1 MNIVFNNVVK
11 AWPPSTE
18 KVVDG
23 VSLSVPSGSIFALIG
38 ASGAGK
44 STLLRMPTRLV
55 VPDSG
60 DVLVGGRSVMDYD
73 PIDLRRSVA
82 FVPQDYGLM
91 EHLSVEEN
99 AALGLRAL
107 GQTVSERRRR
117 VDEMLHVVGLE
128 PAKYA
133 KRRIGELS
141 GGQQQRVAIARSL
154 ALVPRVLLLDE
165 PFAALDS
172 ITRREIG
179 EQLVE
184 MRRRRGLTIFM
195 VTHDVREAFILADV
209 VGVMRGGRLE
219 QVGDPQSVIET
230 PKTAYVKKIVAC
242 ATMPGFAAGAAV

>member
-1 MNIVFNNVVK
+1 MNIVFNKVEK
-11 AWPPSTE
+11 RWSPSGR
-18 KVVDG
+18 KVVDD
-23 VSLSVPSGSIFALIG
+23 VSMSVPSGAIFALIG

-60 DVLVGGRSVMDYD
+60 DVLVGGRCVMEYD
-73 PIDLRRSVA
+73 AIDLRRSVA

-107 GQTVSERRRR
+107 GQTAAERRKR
-117 VDEMLHVVGLE
+117 VHEMLFAVGLD
-128 PAKYA
+128 PAEYSN
-133 KRRIGELS
+133 RRIHEIS
-141 GGQQQRVAIARSL
+141 GGQRQRVAIARSL

-179 EQLVE
+179 QKLLE
-184 MRRRRGLTIFM
+184 MRRRRGLTVFM
-195 VTHDVREAFILADV
+195 VTHDVREAFLLADI
-209 VGVMRGGRLE
+209 VGVMHDGRLE
-219 QVGDPQSVIET
+219 QIGAPQSLIDS
-230 PKTAYVKKIVAC
+230 PKTPYVKNIVAC
-242 ATMPGFAAGAAV
+242 AAMSSFAAGAAT